1 MHVHDDVF
9 IGGRWVRSAS
19 SARIE
24 VLNPATEE
32 AWASVPDGDEHDI
45 DQAVRAARSAFPAW
59 SATSPADRAAV
70 LHRLA
75 DELDARAAAMSRII
89 TTENG
94 TPIAESG
101 AAPGHSAAHLRLT
114 ADLAGLLD
122 SVDDRPNP
130 MAPGHTVVRRVPVG
144 VAGLIT
150 PWNFPLGLIIIK
162 LGPALLAGCT
172 VVIKPAPETPMA
184 MRALM
189 DAVAAAGVPDG
200 VVNLV
205 TGATDAGT
213 ALVGHPDVDKI
224 SFTGSTNVGRI
235 IARTCGE
242 RLRPVTLELGGK
254 SPAIVLDDFDREM
267 FTRNLL
273 RVSMRNTGQTCKA
286 CTRLLVPAHRHD
298 EIATLAGEIVSAAPM
313 GDPFDPATFFG
324 PVVSARQR
332 DRVAGYLNAG
342 HAEGA
347 TSVTGGDV
355 STRFDRGFY
364 IEPTVF
370 SHVTPQMTIA
380 REEIFGPVLSV
391 IPYHDIDDAV
401 AIANDSPYGLA
412 ATVFG
417 TDETRATAVAERLA
431 TGNVG
436 INHYG
441 SNAAAPFG
449 GHKDSGLG
457 TEFAAEGLDAYLQFT
472 SIHYQS

>member
-1 MHVHDDVF
+1 MQVHNDVF
-9 IGGRWVRSAS
+9 IGGRWVASAS
-19 SARIE
+19 TARTE

-32 AWASVPDGDEHDI
+32 VWAAVPDADERDI
-45 DQAVRAARSAFPAW
+45 DAAVRAARLAFPAW
-59 SATSPADRAAV
+59 SASRPAERAAA
-70 LHRLA
+70 LRRLA
-75 DELDARAAAMSRII
+75 DEVDLRAAELASII

-101 AAPGHSAAHLRLT
+101 AAPAHSAAHLRLT
-114 ADLAGLLD
+114 ADLADLLD
-122 SVDDRPNP
+122 TVDDRPNP
-130 MAPGHTVVRRVPVG
+130 MASGHSVVRRLPVG

-150 PWNFPLGLIIIK
+150 PWNFPLGLIVIK

-184 MRALM
+184 MRMLM
-189 DAVAAAGVPDG
+189 DAVRAAGIPDG

-205 TGATDAGT
+205 TGSTRAGE
-213 ALVGHPDVDKI
+213 ALVEHHDVDKI
-224 SFTGSTNVGRI
+224 SFTGSTGVGRA

-254 SPAIVLDDFDREM
+254 SPAIVLDDFDRDV
-267 FTRNLL
+267 FARNLL

-286 CTRLLVPAHRHD
+286 CTRLLVPAAIHD
-298 EIATLAGEIVSAAPM
+298 EMAELAADIVSSAPI
-313 GDPFDPATFFG
+313 GDPFDPSTFFG

-332 DRVAGYLNAG
+332 DRVAGYLRSG

-347 TSVTGGDV
+347 KAVTGGDIA
-355 STRFDRGFY
+355 SRFDRGFY
-364 IEPTVF
+364 VEPTVF
-370 SHVTPQMTIA
+370 SHVTPDMVIA

-391 IPYHDIDDAV
+391 IPYRDIDDAV
-401 AIANDSPYGLA
+401 AIANDSSYGLA

-417 TDETRATAVAERLA
+417 VDETRATTVAQRLE

-457 TEFAAEGLDAYLQFT
+457 TEFGVEGLAAYLQFN
-472 SIHYQS
+472 SIHYPS